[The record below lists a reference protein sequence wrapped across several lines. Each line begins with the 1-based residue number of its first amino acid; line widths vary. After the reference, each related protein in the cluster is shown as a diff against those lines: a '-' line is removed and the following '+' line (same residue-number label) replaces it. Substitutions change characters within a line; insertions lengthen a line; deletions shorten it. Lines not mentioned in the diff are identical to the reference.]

1 MAEIGKMFVGVWR
14 RELPSI
20 SLLNICIVCLMK
32 LDAVSGFGMC
42 DKHDKICPQRSR
54 IYQSNGKDVNV

>member
-20 SLLNICIVCLMK
+20 SLLNIFIVCLMK
-32 LDAVSGFGMC
+32 LDAVSGFGMR
-42 DKHDKICPQRSR
+42 DKHDKICPQHS
-54 IYQSNGKDVNV
+54 